1 MDKVYGIVYLLP
13 EPVMAVVL
21 SIFVVIVLVFVGRRV
36 AVHRVAPNNDYAG
49 APTWRDGRFH
59 NVAAT
64 RSGKLG
70 EVLRA
75 FWANRGHRRKPRAP
89 LPIVPV
95 RVDVLT
101 GPASHA
107 LQVTWLGHSTALIEI
122 DGLRLLT
129 DPVLSERASPVPFA
143 GPKRFT
149 PPALGVKDLPPIDA
163 VILSHDHFDHLD
175 RDTIRALIDKVGRFY
190 TTLGVGARLVAWG
203 VPADRVVELD
213 WWQEASFGPLTLAA
227 TPAQHFSGRGLGDRD
242 RTLWASW
249 VLLGSRE
256 RLFFS
261 GDTGM
266 HAGFAEIGE
275 RYGPFDLTLIECG
288 AYNELWPDVHMQPEQ
303 SIAAHRLV
311 RGSTMMPVH
320 WGTFDL
326 AMHRWDEPA
335 ERIRALAAEQGVRLV
350 QPRPGETVG
359 PDSTLQAPWWRVFE
373 TDTAVASSA
382 DSLGHA
388 A

>member
-1 MDKVYGIVYLLP
+1 MLVSSLVLLG
-13 EPVMAVVL
+13 L
-21 SIFVVIVLVFVGRRV
+21 VLVVWLLVARRSTARHAGRDTTF
-36 AVHRVAPNNDYAG
+36 ASSPE
-49 APTWRDGRFH
+49 WRDGRFR
-59 NVAAT
+59 NVADT
-64 RSGKLG
+64 RAGS
-70 EVLRA
+70 LRA
-75 FWANRGHRRKPRAP
+75 VMREFWANRGIRRKPRKP
-89 LPIVPV
+89 LPVTPV
-95 RVDVLT
+95 REDVLR
-101 GPASHA
+101 GPASQA
-107 LQVTWLGHSTALIEI
+107 LRVTWLGHSTTLIEI

-129 DPVLSERASPVPFA
+129 DPVLSERASPLPFA

-149 PPALGVKDLPPIDA
+149 PPALTVAQLPRIDA
-163 VILSHDHFDHLD
+163 VLLSHDHFDHLD
-175 RDTIRALIDKVGRFY
+175 RDTIRALAGKVGRFY
-190 TTLGVGARLVAWG
+190 TSLGVGRRLIAWG
-203 VPADRVVELD
+203 IDAERVVELD
-213 WWQEASFGPLTLAA
+213 WWQQASFGSLTLAA
-227 TPAQHFSGRGLGDRD
+227 TPAQHFSGRGLRD
-242 RTLWASW
+242 GNSTLWASW
-249 VLLGSRE
+249 VVLGTHE

-303 SIAAHRLV
+303 SIAAHQLV
-311 RGSTMMPVH
+311 RGRTMMPVH

-335 ERIRALAAEQGVRLV
+335 ERARALAAEQGVDLL

-373 TDTAVASSA
+373 VDSATHSSPIH
-382 DSLGHA
+382 SKESA